1 MWTAIVHIITGLWL
15 MVMPD
20 VLRAGDSLAD
30 SNHIAGPVI
39 VTIGIIGMWDVNKSA
54 LKANILASVW
64 LIIAPLF
71 IPHNTIEGVLNISA
85 GVLLI
90 GTTFIRRKDKF
101 SYGGGWGSLFRRYPP
116 HMESGKQGNDNNS

>member
-1 MWTAIVHIITGLWL
+1 

-20 VLRAGDSLAD
+20 VLGAGDSLAD

-39 VTIGIIGMWDVNKSA
+39 VTLGIISIWDVNKSA
-54 LKANILASVW
+54 LKANILAAVW
-64 LIIAPLF
+64 LMLAPLF

-90 GTTFIRRKDKF
+90 GTTFIKRKDKF
-101 SYGGGWGSLFRRYPP
+101 SYGGGWRSLFRRYSK
-116 HMESGKQGNDNNS
+116 HMQSSEQGNDNNY